1 MGDEKKVKDYWDK
14 SDILLKHVVA
24 GLIPLALF
32 MLGNSVRDA
41 DRAAGRAQAVATVV
55 SKATDAKTEDQL
67 ELVWSPLASY
77 GKEAVPPLEAMIR
90 SQYFLWGN
98 PPNLDQTDSATRKRR
113 IQFLSMQMSYL
124 DKAGAEA
131 FVRLVEALD
140 IGVSHNRNPVTHG
153 VWPCDNSIADPVVS
167 SFDAMAQSNPEVA
180 MPVLV
185 NALGSRI
192 NEKKDTYAVVLGNR
206 YSTRWDSEV
215 LNALLDNAFDPHGG
229 QDNQPL
235 WCVDCVYAS
244 GKVVSEMLTK
254 PEWVRGRL
262 TAMKKLPNAPT
273 EALDFALSQFV
284 KHVGC

>member
-90 SQYFLWGN
+90 SQYLLWGT
-98 PPNLDQTDSATRKRR
+98 PTNLDQIDLETRKRR
-113 IQFLSMQMSYL
+113 IRFLSMQMSYL
-124 DKAGAEA
+124 DKAGADA
-131 FVRLVEALD
+131 FVRLIETLD
-140 IGVSHNRNPVTHG
+140 IGVSHNLDPATHR
-153 VWPCDNSIADPVVS
+153 VWPCNNSIEDPVAS
-167 SFDAMAQSNPEVA
+167 SFDAMAQSNPETA
-180 MPVLV
+180 MPVLID
-185 NALGSRI
+185 ALGSQT
-192 NEKKDTYAVVLGNR
+192 NEKKDTYAVILGNR
-206 YSTRWDSEV
+206 YSTPWDAKV
-215 LNALLDNAFDPHGG
+215 LNALLENAFAPHGG

-235 WCVDCVYAS
+235 WCIDCVYAS
-244 GKVVSEMLTK
+244 GKVISEMLSK
-254 PEWVRGRL
+254 PEWARAKL
-262 TAMKKLPNAPT
+262 TAMRQLPKAPSD
-273 EALDFALSQFV
+273 AIDFALAQFV
-284 KHVGC
+284 KHDGC